1 MGTHFVNADGTSK
14 SLSGAELSALF
25 PFCFEI
31 SRSLKITA
39 LGPRWKSFAPEI
51 AVGDDLFKHFTIERP
66 LGCMNAATICA
77 SREEIFLLHVHGKP
91 GFTLRGQ
98 ILSLDDGDRILFVG
112 GPWIIHVD
120 DLVVHALGLSD
131 FPPHDPRGDLLVL
144 LQTRETTL
152 GDLKLLAS
160 RLRETA
166 KRLDDRN
173 KQLEEQI
180 VVRDNLEAQLRQSQK
195 VQAVGRLAG
204 GVAHDFNN
212 ILMAISGYASLAS
225 THLEE
230 GDQVRHWVDQIRA
243 AADRATGLTQQLL
256 AFSRQKVIQPAA
268 IDPAVEV
275 QTIER
280 ILHPLIGENIHFI
293 VTANAGL
300 GMVWM
305 DPSSLHQIMMN
316 LVINARDS
324 MPTGG
329 DLSVIVSEAPRENG
343 FEAISIT
350 EPTQPDREAATATSW
365 LTIEVIDSGTGMDE
379 RTKAN
384 IFDPFF
390 TTKDIGKGSGL
401 GLSTVYGL
409 VQQGGGEIEVESALG
424 KGSRFLVKLPKL
436 VAPSA
441 EKVVVTVA
449 AQSDGER
456 VLLVEDEE
464 MVRNL
469 VEQVLTRAGYVVV
482 STENPHEAINIVA
495 SSPRFDLLVSDVV
508 MSGMTGLDM
517 ARQIEKLSPGICT
530 IFMSGFT
537 KDPSLRAGMILP
549 TQRYLTKPFQPD
561 TLIAVAGSL
570 LASRK

>member
-1 MGTHFVNADGTSK
+1 MNGDGTSK
-14 SLSGAELSALF
+14 SLSGAELSTLF
-25 PFCFEI
+25 PFSFEI

-39 LGPRWKSFAPEI
+39 LGPRWKSFAPAI
-51 AVGDDLFKHFTIERP
+51 AVGDDLFKHFAIERP
-66 LGCMNAATICA
+66 LGCVDAVTICA
-77 SREEIFLLHVHGKP
+77 LREEIFLLHVQGKP

-98 ILSLDDGDRILFVG
+98 VLSLDGGDRILFVG

-120 DLVVHALGLSD
+120 DLVVHALGFDD

-144 LQTRETTL
+144 LQARETTL

-195 VQAVGRLAG
+195 VEAVGRLAG

-212 ILMAISGYASLAS
+212 ILMAIGGYASLAS
-225 THLEE
+225 TRLAE

-268 IDPAVEV
+268 IDPALEV

-280 ILHPLIGENIHFI
+280 ILRPLIGENIHFI
-293 VTANAGL
+293 VTANTGL

-316 LVINARDS
+316 LVINARDA
-324 MPTGG
+324 MPMGG
-329 DLSVIVSEAPRENG
+329 DLHVIVSEAPRENAT
-343 FEAISIT
+343 EVISIT

-390 TTKDIGKGSGL
+390 TTKDIGRGSGL

-409 VQQGGGEIEVESALG
+409 VQQGGGKIEVESALG
-424 KGSRFLVKLPKL
+424 KGSRFLVKLPKF

-441 EKVVVTVA
+441 KKVVVSAA

-464 MVRNL
+464 MVRKL

-482 STENPHEAINIVA
+482 STASPREAINIVA
-495 SSPRFDLLVSDVV
+495 SSPRFDLLLSDVV
-508 MSGMTGLDM
+508 MSGMTGPDM

-530 IFMSGFT
+530 IFMSGYT
-537 KDPSLRAGMILP
+537 DDPSVRTGRILP

>member
-1 MGTHFVNADGTSK
+1 MNGDGTSRL
-14 SLSGAELSALF
+14 LSGAELSTLF
-25 PFCFEI
+25 PFCFELN
-31 SRSLKITA
+31 RSLKITA
-39 LGPRWKSFAPEI
+39 LGPRWKSFAPAI
-51 AVGDDLFKHFTIERP
+51 AVGDDLFKHFVIERP
-66 LGCMNAATICA
+66 LGCLDAATICA
-77 SREEIFLLHVHGKP
+77 SREEIFLIHVHGKP

-98 ILSLDDGDRILFVG
+98 VLSLDGGDRILFVG
-112 GPWIIHVD
+112 GPWIVHVH
-120 DLVVHALGLSD
+120 DLVVHALGFSD

-144 LQTRETTL
+144 LQARETTL

-195 VQAVGRLAG
+195 VEAVGRLAG

-212 ILMAISGYASLAS
+212 ILMAIVGYASLAS
-225 THLEE
+225 TRLAE
-230 GDQVRHWVDQIRA
+230 GDQVRHWVDQIRE

-268 IDPAVEV
+268 IDPALEV

-280 ILHPLIGENIHFI
+280 ILRPLIGENIHFV
-293 VTANAGL
+293 VTANVGL

-316 LVINARDS
+316 LVINARDA
-324 MPTGG
+324 MPMGG
-329 DLSVIVSEAPRENG
+329 DLRVIVSEAPRDSAAD
-343 FEAISIT
+343 AIPLS
-350 EPTQPDREAATATSW
+350 EPSQPDRQAATATSW
-365 LTIEVIDSGTGMDE
+365 LTIEVIDNGAGMDE

-424 KGSRFLVKLPKL
+424 KGSRFLVKLPKF
-436 VAPSA
+436 VAPNA
-441 EKVVVTVA
+441 KKVVVPVA
-449 AQSDGER
+449 PQSDGER

-464 MVRNL
+464 MVRKL

-482 STENPHEAINIVA
+482 STASPSEAINIVA
-495 SSPRFDLLVSDVV
+495 SSPRFDLLLSDVV
-508 MSGMTGLDM
+508 MSGMTGPDM
-517 ARQIEKLSPGICT
+517 AKQIEKLSPDICT
-530 IFMSGFT
+530 IFMSGYT
-537 KDPSLRAGMILP
+537 DDPSVRAGTILP

-561 TLIAVAGSL
+561 TLLSVAGSL
-570 LASRK
+570 LASRR

>member
-1 MGTHFVNADGTSK
+1 MNADGTSK

-66 LGCMNAATICA
+66 LGCMDAATICA
-77 SREEIFLLHVHGKP
+77 SREEIYLLQVHGKP

-98 ILSLDDGDRILFVG
+98 ILSLDDGGRILFVG

-120 DLVVHALGLSD
+120 DLVVHSLGFGD

-195 VQAVGRLAG
+195 VEAVGRLAG

-212 ILMAISGYASLAS
+212 ILMSISGYASLAS

-230 GDQVRHWVDQIRA
+230 DDQVRHWVDQIRA

-280 ILHPLIGENIHFI
+280 ILRPLIGENIHFI

-329 DLSVIVSEAPRENG
+329 DLHVIVSEAPRENG
-343 FEAISIT
+343 LEAISIT
-350 EPTQPDREAATATSW
+350 QPMQPGREAATATSW

-424 KGSRFLVKLPKL
+424 QGSRFLVKLPKL

-441 EKVVVTVA
+441 EKVVVSVA

-495 SSPRFDLLVSDVV
+495 SSPRFDLLISDVV

-537 KDPSLRAGMILP
+537 KDPSLRAGLILP

>member
-1 MGTHFVNADGTSK
+1 MNGDGTSK
-14 SLSGAELSALF
+14 SLSGAELSTLF

-39 LGPRWKSFAPEI
+39 LGARWKSFAPAI
-51 AVGDDLFKHFTIERP
+51 AVGDDLFKHFSIERP
-66 LGCMNAATICA
+66 LGCVDAVTICA
-77 SREEIFLLHVHGKP
+77 LREEIFLLHVHGKP

-98 ILSLDDGDRILFVG
+98 VLPLDDGDRILFVG

-120 DLVVHALGLSD
+120 DLVVHALGLGD

-144 LQTRETTL
+144 LQAREITL

-195 VQAVGRLAG
+195 VEAVGRLAG

-212 ILMAISGYASLAS
+212 FLMAIGGYASLAS
-225 THLEE
+225 ARLAE

-243 AADRATGLTQQLL
+243 AVDRATGLTQQLL
-256 AFSRQKVIQPAA
+256 AFSRQKLIQPAA
-268 IDPAVEV
+268 IDPALEV
-275 QTIER
+275 QTIEQ
-280 ILHPLIGENIHFI
+280 ILRPLIGENIHFT
-293 VTANAGL
+293 VTANAQL

-316 LVINARDS
+316 LVINARDA
-324 MPTGG
+324 MPMGG
-329 DLSVIVSEAPRENG
+329 DLRVIVSEAPHENAL
-343 FEAISIT
+343 EAISIT
-350 EPTQPDREAATATSW
+350 EPTQPGREAATATNW

-424 KGSRFLVKLPKL
+424 KGSRFLVKLPKF

-441 EKVVVTVA
+441 KKVVVPVA

-464 MVRNL
+464 MVRKL

-482 STENPHEAINIVA
+482 STASPREAINIVA

-508 MSGMTGLDM
+508 MSGMTGPDM
-517 ARQIEKLSPGICT
+517 ARQIEKISPGICT
-530 IFMSGFT
+530 IFMSGYND
-537 KDPSLRAGMILP
+537 DPAVRAGTILP
-549 TQRYLTKPFQPD
+549 TQRYLTKPFLPD

>member
-1 MGTHFVNADGTSK
+1 MNGDGTSR
-14 SLSGAELSALF
+14 SLSGAELSTLF
-25 PFCFEI
+25 PFSFEI

-39 LGPRWKSFAPEI
+39 LGPRWKSFAPAI
-51 AVGDDLFKHFTIERP
+51 AVGDDLFKHFAIERP
-66 LGCMNAATICA
+66 LSCVDAVTICA
-77 SREEIFLLHVHGKP
+77 LREEIFLLHVQGKP

-98 ILSLDDGDRILFVG
+98 VLSLDGGDRILFVG

-120 DLVVHALGLSD
+120 DLVVHALGFDD

-144 LQTRETTL
+144 LQARETTL

-195 VQAVGRLAG
+195 VEAVGRLAG

-212 ILMAISGYASLAS
+212 ILMAIGGYASLAS
-225 THLEE
+225 TRLAE

-268 IDPAVEV
+268 IDPALEV

-280 ILHPLIGENIHFI
+280 ILRPLIGENIHFI
-293 VTANAGL
+293 VTVNAQL

-316 LVINARDS
+316 LVINARDA
-324 MPTGG
+324 MPMGG
-329 DLSVIVSEAPRENG
+329 DLRVIVSEAPRENAL
-343 FEAISIT
+343 EAISIT
-350 EPTQPDREAATATSW
+350 EPTQPDREAATATNW
-365 LTIEVIDSGTGMDE
+365 ITIEVIDSGTGMDE

-424 KGSRFLVKLPKL
+424 KGSRFLVKLPKF

-441 EKVVVTVA
+441 KKVVVPVA

-495 SSPRFDLLVSDVV
+495 SSPRFDLLISDVV

-549 TQRYLTKPFQPD
+549 SQRYLTKPFQPD
-561 TLIAVAGSL
+561 KLIAVAGSL